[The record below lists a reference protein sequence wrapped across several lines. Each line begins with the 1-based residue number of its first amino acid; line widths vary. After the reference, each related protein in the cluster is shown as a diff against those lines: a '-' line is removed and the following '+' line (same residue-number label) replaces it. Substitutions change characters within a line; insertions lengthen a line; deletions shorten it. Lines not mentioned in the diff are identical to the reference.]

1 MTPRGLPKKENLL
14 SDKLK
19 STKYSQSRIATLIG
33 PGTRVEGNITFT
45 GGLRTDGEIIGDVS
59 CDDAH
64 GTIVVGKLGSVTGT
78 VKAAHVVVAGRVDGP
93 VHSSES
99 IEIHPEACVTG
110 GASYKDIV
118 IHEGGVME
126 GTLTP
131 NLPTDGDRSGRV
143 HRVLSLESPAV
154 KASNEP
160 LDETM
165 ADGNQIGKRA
175 GKGRKFGIAVALLIA
190 VFAIVWMNLNPTAVK
205 PPVADVVLKAN
216 NSATEN
222 LAPPPVPPVPP
233 VPVAS
238 ATPLDSPAAATVSA
252 VPLAPS
258 SEPVT
263 KKAVPATPPDV
274 PELDLKNV
282 AVVKGDDPSK
292 PADFVYVVIGKEP
305 AVLFKKQRTDPAE
318 GTRIG
323 VAPGTSKRIPMAK
336 DDILRVEQGRGLQ
349 MFFQGRKLAATS
361 IEGGAWIS
369 FVPNS
374 RGEASG
380 Q

>member
-1 MTPRGLPKKENLL
+1 MTPRCLPKKENLL

-33 PGTRVEGNITFT
+33 PGTRIEGNITFT

-59 CDDAH
+59 CDDTH

-78 VKAAHVVVAGRVDGP
+78 VKAPHVVVAGRVDGP

-99 IEIHPEACVTG
+99 IEIYPEACVTG

-131 NLPTDGDRSGRV
+131 SVPTDGDRSGQM
-143 HRVLSLESPAV
+143 HRVLSLESPAA

-160 LDETM
+160 LVDAMT
-165 ADGNQIGKRA
+165 DGNEIGKRA
-175 GKGRKFGIAVALLIA
+175 GNGRKIGIAVALLIA
-190 VFAIVWMNLNPTAVK
+190 VLAIVWMNLNPTAVK
-205 PPVADVVLKAN
+205 PPGTDVALKAN
-216 NSATEN
+216 NAAMEN
-222 LAPPPVPPVPP
+222 LAPPAPPAPA

-238 ATPLDSPAAATVSA
+238 AAPLDSPAAATVSP

-263 KKAVPATPPDV
+263 KQVVPATPPDD

-305 AVLFKKQRTDPAE
+305 AVLFRKQRKDPAE

-349 MFFQGRKLAATS
+349 MFFQGRKVPSAS

-374 RGEASG
+374 R
-380 Q
+380 

>member
-1 MTPRGLPKKENLL
+1 L

-19 STKYSQSRIATLIG
+19 SSKYSQSRIATLIG
-33 PGTRVEGNITFT
+33 PGTRIEGNITFT

-59 CDDAH
+59 CADTH

-78 VKAAHVVVAGRVDGP
+78 VKAPHVVVAGRVDGP

-118 IHEGGVME
+118 IHEGGVMQ

-131 NLPTDGDRSGRV
+131 SLPMERDRSGQI

-154 KASNEP
+154 KQSNEP
-160 LDETM
+160 SAEAM
-165 ADGNQIGKRA
+165 ADGNEIGKRG
-175 GKGRKFGIAVALLIA
+175 GKGRKFGVAVTLFIAVL
-190 VFAIVWMNLNPTAVK
+190 AIVWMKLNPTAVK
-205 PPVADVVLKAN
+205 PPAADVALKAN
-216 NSATEN
+216 NAATEN
-222 LAPPPVPPVPP
+222 LAPPPAPPAPA

-238 ATPLDSPAAATVSA
+238 ATPLDSPAAVTVSP
-252 VPLAPS
+252 VPLAPIP
-258 SEPVT
+258 ELVTKAAVPVT
-263 KKAVPATPPDV
+263 PPATPPDV

-282 AVVKGDDPSK
+282 AMVKGDDPSK

-305 AVLFKKQRTDPAE
+305 VVLFKKQRKDPAE
-318 GTRIG
+318 GTRLS

-349 MFFQGRKLAATS
+349 MFFQGRKVAPAS

-374 RGEASG
+374 R
-380 Q
+380 